1 MTVLVQIKK
10 IKPSFKDDRGTIS
23 DILLG
28 ENIQHAGIITSKTN
42 ALRGSHFHK
51 LATQYNYILNGR
63 IELKVKNALD
73 NKSAIEKIILEE
85 GDFVKIPP
93 NVIHALKALTD
104 STFLVF
110 TSEAR
115 IDENYEND
123 THRVQL

>member
-1 MTVLVQIKK
+1 MTVSVQIKK
-10 IKPSFKDDRGTIS
+10 IKPAFKDDRGTIS

-28 ENIQHAGIITSKTN
+28 ENIQHVGIITSKIN
-42 ALRGSHFHK
+42 SLRGSHFHK
-51 LATQYNYILNGR
+51 LATQYNYILSGK

-73 NKSAIEKIILEE
+73 ERSSIEKIILEE

-115 IDENYEND
+115 IDDNYEDD
-123 THRVQL
+123 TYRVQL